1 MKKQIFSILA
11 IAAMA
16 GLFYAC
22 RDDDKTYES
31 PAKITITSADL
42 VFTPNGGTNT
52 VTTNAQGTLTA
63 TTTSTWL
70 TTEVEGSTLKLTA
83 TPNSKLE
90 TRTAVINLSANGAV
104 ATLTAQQ
111 RGMII
116 DLTVDDNYLFTATDN
131 AGSLIVDNSNV
142 TFESVVSADWI
153 HLTKTADGYT
163 VNVDDNP
170 AEDMRSGSVT
180 LKFNDF
186 VRQFRV
192 TQWGTTFPFASLN
205 TAIYT
210 DGDGVEQTKAVTVEA
225 DASKEGAYLIKGLLE
240 EGDIQLLTNTGVK
253 NEYFIP
259 AGYTPGKITEG
270 GSTLTLRCLMSA
282 YSVSTGNR
290 YYPTTVST
298 SATTAF
304 RMAFRWNAD
313 SNNQV
318 FLEYFRNEN
327 LSTAYNTDGVIVCKF
342 STASGAS
349 AVARKGIAYYLTNL
363 RLTIQ

>member
-11 IAAMA
+11 IAAMT

-22 RDDDKTYES
+22 SDDDKTYES

-70 TTEVEGSTLKLTA
+70 TTEVEGATLKLTA

-153 HLTKTADGYT
+153 HLTKTPGGYT

-192 TQWGTTFPFASLN
+192 VQWGTSFPFAALN
-205 TAIYT
+205 TAVYT

-225 DASKEGAYLIKGLLE
+225 DASKEGVYLVKGLID
-240 EGDIQLLTNTGVK
+240 EGDIQLLTNNNSQ
-253 NEYFIP
+253 NEFYIP
-259 AGYTPGKITEG
+259 AGYTPGKITEDG
-270 GSTLTLRCLMSA
+270 TTLTLRCIMSA
-282 YSVSTGNR
+282 TSVSTGNR
-290 YYPTTVST
+290 YYPTIISNT
-298 SATTAF
+298 ATNSY
-304 RMAFRWNAD
+304 RMPFRWNAD
-313 SNNQV
+313 SNNQPL
-318 FLEYFRNEN
+318 LEYYRHDD
-327 LSTAYNTDGVIVCKF
+327 LSAAYDTDGFIVCKY
-342 STASGAS
+342 SNASS
-349 AVARKGIAYYLTNL
+349 AAAIARKGIVYYFLN
-363 RLTIQ
+363 IKFIKQ